1 MEAIYKMLSTLGYT
15 KAAIIILLLGIFID
29 ITPGIKLNPIKALFR
44 YLGKSFNASVEND
57 IKDMK
62 GFMSNQIDKIQ
73 SEQVAQREVLNKL
86 IVEKDDSDI
95 SRMRWEIINCSDEIV
110 NEGKH
115 SRSQYLHV
123 LSSFEEYNRLMSKTE
138 NKNNRDDY
146 FHLQVQ
152 QAGKRIQDHYEK
164 FKDTNYE
171 YF

>member
-1 MEAIYKMLSTLGYT
+1 MDAIYKMLSTFGYT
-15 KAAIIILLLGIFID
+15 KAAIIILLLGVFID

-44 YLGKSFNASVEND
+44 YLGKSFNSSVESD

-62 GFMSNQIDKIQ
+62 EFMGNRIDKVQ
-73 SEQVAQREVLNKL
+73 NEQVAQREVLNKL

-95 SRMRWEIINCSDEIV
+95 ARMRWEIINCSDEIV

-123 LSSFEEYNRLMSKTE
+123 LSSFEEYNRLMAQSK
-138 NKNNRDDY
+138 NAKRDDY
-146 FHLQVQ
+146 FNLQVQ